1 MDDVCRRLK
10 LSPAELRE
18 DIDVLN
24 VVNFGGGTY
33 VLYAEIDGNE
43 IEVDS
48 EPYEGQLRPP
58 RPPAASGGEGA
69 GRRDRPLRGPPAA
82 GGAAQCPRE
91 DRRGPRTRSLRGDL
105 EIAPGGGDD
114 ADVAR
119 VVNEAIASRRVLEL
133 NYYKENEDQ
142 FTKRRVEPY
151 RLENGREG
159 WYVDATTSAR
169 ARCGTS
175 SSTG

>member
-1 MDDVCRRLK
+1 M
-10 LSPAELRE
+10 
-18 DIDVLN
+18 LN

-48 EPYEGQLRPP
+48 SPTGTALRPP

-69 GRRDRPLRGPPAA
+69 GRGDRPLRGPPAA
-82 GGAAQCPRE
+82 EAAQCLRE
-91 DRRGPRTRSLRGDL
+91 DRRGPRTRPSEV

-133 NYYKENEDQ
+133 NYYKENE
-142 FTKRRVEPY
+142 
-151 RLENGREG
+151 
-159 WYVDATTSAR
+159 
-169 ARCGTS
+169 TS
-175 SSTG
+175 SPSVG